1 MKVND
6 ATDPMDE
13 NTYDVIVIGGGQ
25 SALALGYYL
34 RKTKLNYLFLD
45 KEEQPGGSWLHYW
58 DSLQLFSPA
67 QWSSL
72 PGILMPGGVEHYPTR
87 NETLEY
93 LNHYEERYQLPVK
106 RPVEVQQVKQDG
118 ERFSLITS
126 AGTYYSK
133 AVISA
138 TGSFNK
144 PFVPE
149 ISGLE
154 NFSGQVIHSSRY
166 RNNKP
171 FNHQQVLVVGEG
183 NSGAQILAEVSK
195 VARTYWATS
204 KVPKFL
210 PDDIDGRVLFDH
222 ASAMYAA
229 RQAGK
234 SFTPPSLGDVVAVP
248 AVREARERGAFSTHH
263 FISHFTRE
271 GVVFQDGEEQ
281 VINTVIFCTGFRPS
295 LDHLQPLGILEA
307 DGKIE
312 TEGTRALK
320 TEGLWLVGYGS
331 WTGFASATLIGVG
344 RTAKQTAREV
354 EQYLS

>member
-1 MKVND
+1 MN
-6 ATDPMDE
+6 PE
-13 NTYDVIVIGGGQ
+13 TYDVIVIGGGQ
-25 SALALGYYL
+25 SALAVGYYL
-34 RKTKLNYLFLD
+34 RKTDFHYLMLD
-45 KEEQPGGSWLHYW
+45 KETKPGGSWRHYW

-72 PGILMPGGVEHYPTR
+72 PGVLMPGGVKHYPTR
-87 NETLEY
+87 EDTLNY
-93 LNHYEERYQLPVK
+93 LEKYEQRYQLPVE
-106 RPVEVQQVKQDG
+106 RPVTVQQVQKENGLFKVETDRG
-118 ERFSLITS
+118 AYF
-126 AGTYYSK
+126 SK

-144 PFVPE
+144 PYVPN
-149 ISGLE
+149 IKGLE
-154 NFSGQVIHSSRY
+154 QFQGEVLHSGRY

-171 FNHQQVLVVGEG
+171 FEHQQVLVVGEG

-204 KVPKFL
+204 KVPRFL
-210 PDDIDGRVLFDH
+210 PDDIDGRVLFDQ

-234 SFTPPSLGDVVAVP
+234 SYTPPSLGDIVAVP
-248 AVREARERGAFSTHH
+248 AVREARDRGAFTEHYSIH
-263 FISHFTRE
+263 SFTE
-271 GVVFQDGEEQ
+271 QGVVWSGGEEQ
-281 VINTVIFCTGFRPS
+281 FLDAVIFCTGFRPA

-307 DGKIE
+307 DGKVA
-312 TEGTRALK
+312 TKGSRALK

-344 RTAKQTAREV
+344 RSARQTVREA
-354 EQYLS
+354 EQYLR